1 MLEKK
6 LITITA
12 VAALICSC
20 APQSNV
26 VKVLNRVTCVQDLL
40 DSCSQDTIDS
50 IWRLCLKN
58 GYTESM
64 SPMAKVA
71 SSRDLRELVS
81 GTVEISY
88 MKQNLTEST
97 DSYGIVT
104 ETPSKPTRT
113 TYNREASGYCI
124 GSEYIVY

>member
-6 LITITA
+6 FVTITV

-20 APQSNV
+20 APQNNV
-26 VKVLNRVTCVQDLL
+26 VKVLNRVACVQDLL

-50 IWRLCLKN
+50 IWKLCLKN
-58 GYTESM
+58 GYTDSM
-64 SPMAKVA
+64 PPKTRVA

-104 ETPSKPTRT
+104 ETPSEPTRT
-113 TYNREASGYCI
+113 TYNREVSGYCI
-124 GSEYIVY
+124 GSEYILY